1 MVAVEVRVVA
11 GPPLAEGAPLALQ
24 RHSHLR
30 CEALAQKNRLVHQA
44 LFLREARLALAG
56 VLLVSAVLQRQA
68 RSVLRLGQ
76 VHVVLLQLLQGF
88 HVLLQE
94 EPSPHR
100 AAVCALVRGAAQRQG
115 RSAVLRPVRLRLL
128 PLLLPLLGVVVDG
141 AADVGRVG
149 AVLAEEVHL
158 AFGAQLV
165 QLGERREL
173 VVALHEE
180 LFRASDRS
188 VGFGSAILRPTLW
201 ASLVAACLK
210 WS

>member
-1 MVAVEVRVVA
+1 MA
-11 GPPLAEGAPLALQ
+11 GWLPLRFGSLQGPQSWAQGAPLALQ
-24 RHSHLR
+24 RHLHLR
-30 CEALAQKNRLVHQA
+30 HEAFAHQHRPVHHA
-44 LFLREARLALAG
+44 VFSREARLALAG
-56 VLLVSAVLQRQA
+56 VLLVPAVLQRQA
-68 RSVLRLGQ
+68 RPVLRLGQ

-94 EPSPHR
+94 EPSPRRAVHR
-100 AAVCALVRGAAQRQG
+100 AAVCALVLGAAQRQG
-115 RSAVLRPVRLRLL
+115 GGAVLRPVRLRLL

-180 LFRASDRS
+180 LFRAVIEGQA
-188 VGFGSAILRPTLW
+188 VGVW
-201 ASLVAACLK
+201 AETFFYG
-210 WS
+210 